1 MLRCFRRL
9 KLLLQRAGVK
19 ANSSCSE
26 RLVSLSL
33 FALVRFITIRILHGD
48 LIPIMCIYLSYVC
61 LCAFVTIH
69 YVMLC
74 YTTLLYQHH
83 MLESGIT
90 ALPVI
95 CIVFIRPLTAL
106 SFLIF
111 VFILSEL
118 YFYNIAFVLT
128 LKASEFNHF
137 AACDERNSS
146 RSTHHVCV

>member
-1 MLRCFRRL
+1 MAQNDICTPFWGGYNKKNFRLASLAVICTPHLCKRC
-9 KLLLQRAGVK
+9 AAPV
-19 ANSSCSE
+19 
-26 RLVSLSL
+26 
-33 FALVRFITIRILHGD
+33 
-48 LIPIMCIYLSYVC
+48 CIYLSYVC

-111 VFILSEL
+111 VFIPSEL
-118 YFYNIAFVLT
+118 YFYNIACVLT